1 MNIHSVILARQ
12 HGKISKTLVS
22 VINTGDTCPL
32 TRVSRCF
39 KYYTLSRPRPC
50 AMATWDKDRGQGE
63 VSSVLCPFTFDGR
76 RDPKEGGRSLFIQIY
91 PDVPWQVFASKP
103 YMRFLTF
110 PAMSKTPAIQVAA
123 GCLLASDGSTSTTLK
138 LRSIALRPGC
148 DWPGTCLVMLGKS
161 KTGLQCHINKPY
173 VSRHSKETIR
183 VPNQYASSTLSWT
196 FA

>member
-1 MNIHSVILARQ
+1 MLQVLYPEPSSAMCNGNLGQRSWTGRSFQ
-12 HGKISKTLVS
+12 RFVS
-22 VINTGDTCPL
+22 LHC
-32 TRVSRCF
+32 
-39 KYYTLSRPRPC
+39 
-50 AMATWDKDRGQGE
+50 
-63 VSSVLCPFTFDGR
+63 GR
-76 RDPKEGGRSLFIQIY
+76 RDPKEGGRSLFIQMY

-103 YMRFLTF
+103 NMRFLTF
-110 PAMSKTPAIQVAA
+110 PAMSKTPAIRVAA

-161 KTGLQCHINKPY
+161 KTGLQCHMHKQY